1 MPSQSGGTQRRSQ
14 TFAGFLRMPCS
25 TVFSGCPRV
34 LVGNPSATICAPS
47 LIRAAPAALSF
58 PTGSLMERLV
68 ALLPT
73 NLARDHRDDLISEIA
88 LAIYEGRVP
97 EAHLEGHVM
106 ALIRRAFKTDHN
118 PWGDVSLDTVIPGT
132 ELLRINIVSEGLWA

>member
-1 MPSQSGGTQRRSQ
+1 MFNWLVYLVVIFIFVFVIVIHLVFRVIKFTIASI
-14 TFAGFLRMPCS
+14 FLFIALIAIIY
-25 TVFSGCPRV
+25 VFRHYLG
-34 LVGNPSATICAPS
+34 I
-47 LIRAAPAALSF
+47 
-58 PTGSLMERLV
+58 
-68 ALLPT
+68 
-73 NLARDHRDDLISEIA
+73 DLISEIA

-132 ELLRINIVSEGLWA
+132 DLLRINIVSEGLWA